1 MAKIKI
7 IPIELPFLPTLA
19 SYVWDKFRKN
29 SLMRAVWPDLSD
41 ILLIF
46 PSQRNKFYFRR
57 YLLKASGKPGIIPPT
72 MLTVKELSNLLFER
86 LGGKKGKKL
95 EKLERNL
102 ILKYVVDSLKIEFW
116 KDLDFLKFISVGDKL
131 LSFFDELQKADIILD
146 NIEELKEKL
155 HFPQKYVENE
165 LVIIRRIFDEYRR
178 VLQESGY
185 TDTEYEY
192 ALIKKEFKAE
202 MLEDFKYIF
211 ISGLL
216 APARVEGTII
226 KKILSNLPS
235 ELILHSKKEEI
246 KDDLTTPFYNH
257 NRLILFLGKSVE
269 EIVVIG
275 EQSSVIGKNQHPITP
290 QSYQKSNIKNQI
302 SNMGRGLPFKQSTI
316 YNLQSA
322 VHITRLKSQ
331 IQEVLYIK
339 EILKKLISIYEPHRI
354 AVVLADESLASPI
367 KVAIEKA
374 GYNCNLSMGLPF
386 SRNLLYSF
394 LSLLRDAVKK
404 NFHYEEF
411 FAFIRHPL
419 LKNAKLD
426 GEDARAIIYA
436 LEKEMIG
443 KNRIFFR
450 FDDFRDEEYRSLIN
464 MIKKFT
470 DTITVRQSLRP
481 EHFVPRLNTEGLRPR
496 GSPKTDNTSFSLYM
510 KGIEELLSQ
519 LLSSNPE
526 FLKSGI
532 LGIKEFL
539 DETHKLSNLIIRED
553 IFPTGME
560 KLDFILRVLKDETYS
575 IEGNPFKGVQ
585 LIGVLEARNLDFDC
599 VILPSMNEG
608 IFPKRSEKDLFVPA
622 LLRKEAELP
631 YDKERENLFYY
642 YFTQLVA
649 GKKEIFISYVEKEDR
664 DVCSRFVSFVCDK
677 GIEIKESSLLFEK
690 EKTEKKEI
698 VPKDGVLIKKL
709 EKMKYSPS
717 SLRIYRK
724 CPYHFYLKYILEIG
738 EPEKIV
744 EEAGPIE
751 WGNII
756 HRALQKFYS
765 VDFPSHF
772 TRDNLHNAERILYFR
787 MKETLREI
795 LGRPKA
801 SSLFDLEVYK
811 GYIKRFLY
819 EDLERFEE
827 GYRVQYVEKKLEEY
841 ELHIDGRKIKLKGK
855 TDRIDTLDGKYYI
868 IDYKT
873 GQSVNKR
880 LYSVGEAF
888 TEFQLPMYALIFSK
902 KDFEDIGGLLYYYI
916 SKNSVGPEDIMEEGY
931 IPAFRDEILIPT
943 IRELIDPKT
952 PWYRTNDESRCRTC
966 AYKEFCG
973 R

>member
-1 MAKIKI
+1 MQSVAIIKI

-19 SYVWDKFRKN
+19 DYVWDKLKEN
-29 SLMRAVWPDLSD
+29 SPDLSD

-72 MLTVKELSNLLFER
+72 MFTVKELSNLLFER
-86 LGGKKGKKL
+86 LGEKKGKKL
-95 EKLERNL
+95 EELERNL

-116 KDLDFLKFISVGDKL
+116 KDLDFLKFISVGDRL

-216 APARVEGTII
+216 APTRVESTII

-257 NRLILFLGKSVE
+257 NRLINSLGVSVND
-269 EIVVIG
+269 VRVIG
-275 EQSSVIGKNQHPITP
+275 DQSSVIGKDQHPNEPIPHHRITP
-290 QSYQKSNIKNQI
+290 SFIAT
-302 SNMGRGLPFKQSTI
+302 GRSLPPTI

-322 VHITRLKSQ
+322 VHITKLKSQ

-419 LKNAKLD
+419 LKNAKLN
-426 GEDARAIIYA
+426 GEDVRPIIYA
-436 LEKEMIG
+436 LEKEMIE

-450 FDDFRDEEYRSLIN
+450 FDDFRNEEYRPLVNI
-464 MIKKFT
+464 IKKFT
-470 DTITVRQSLRP
+470 DTI
-481 EHFVPRLNTEGLRPR
+481 
-496 GSPKTDNTSFSLYM
+496 TDNTSFSLYM
-510 KGIEELLSQ
+510 KGIEELLSL

-553 IFPTGME
+553 IFSTGME
-560 KLDFILRVLKDETYS
+560 KIDFILRVLKDETYS

-585 LIGVLEARNLDFDC
+585 LIGVLEARNLDFDY

-608 IFPKRSEKDLFVPA
+608 VFPKRSEKDLFVPA
-622 LLRKEAELP
+622 LLRKEVGLP

-664 DVCSRFVSFVCDK
+664 DVCSRFVGFLCDK
-677 GIEIKESSLLFEK
+677 GIKIEESSLLFEK
-690 EKTEKKEI
+690 EKTEKKEP
-698 VPKDGVLIKKL
+698 VPKDGALIKKL
-709 EKMKYSPS
+709 KKMKYSPS

-756 HRALQKFYS
+756 HKALQKFYS

-772 TRDNLHNAERILYFR
+772 TRDNLHSAERMLYFR

-801 SSLFDLEVYK
+801 SSLFDLDIYK

-827 GYRVQYVEKKLEEY
+827 GYRIHCVEKKLDEY
-841 ELHIDGRKIKLKGK
+841 EIHIDGMKIKLKGK
-855 TDRIDTLDGKYYI
+855 TDRIDILDGKYYI

-873 GQSVNKR
+873 GQSVDKK
-880 LYSVGEAF
+880 LYNVGEAF

-916 SKNSVGPEDIMEEGY
+916 SKNRVGPEDIMEEGY

>member
-1 MAKIKI
+1 MQDISSKIKI
-7 IPIELPFLPTLA
+7 IPIGLPFLPTLA
-19 SYVWDKFRKN
+19 DYVWDKLKEN
-29 SLMRAVWPDLSD
+29 SLIRAVWPDLSD
-41 ILLIF
+41 ILFIF

-57 YLLKASGKPGIIPPT
+57 CLLKASGKPGIIPPT
-72 MLTVKELSNLLFER
+72 MFTVKELSNLLFER

-216 APARVEGTII
+216 APTRVEGTII

-257 NRLILFLGKSVE
+257 SRLINSLGAFIEDVEIIHSGRNEDVAPTITKS
-269 EIVVIG
+269 
-275 EQSSVIGKNQHPITP
+275 K
-290 QSYQKSNIKNQI
+290 IKNQKSKI
-302 SNMGRGLPFKQSTI
+302 RYQKE
-316 YNLQSA
+316 SA
-322 VHITRLKSQ
+322 PNINPKIHITKLKSQ
-331 IQEVLYIK
+331 VQEVLYIK

-394 LSLLRDAVKK
+394 LSLLKDAVKK

-419 LKNAKLD
+419 LKNAKLN
-426 GEDARAIIYA
+426 GEDVRPIIYA

-450 FDDFRDEEYRSLIN
+450 FDDFRNEEYRPLVN

-470 DTITVRQSLRP
+470 DTI
-481 EHFVPRLNTEGLRPR
+481 
-496 GSPKTDNTSFSLYM
+496 TDNTSFSLYM
-510 KGIEELLSQ
+510 KGIEELLSL

-585 LIGVLEARNLDFDC
+585 LIGVLEARNLDFDY

-608 IFPKRSEKDLFVPA
+608 VFPKRSEKDLFVPA
-622 LLRKEAELP
+622 LLRKEVGLP

-664 DVCSRFVSFVCDK
+664 DVYSRFVSFLCDK
-677 GIEIKESSLLFEK
+677 GIKIEESSLLFEK
-690 EKTEKKEI
+690 EKTEKKEP
-698 VPKDGVLIKKL
+698 VPKDSALIKKL
-709 EKMKYSPS
+709 KKMKYSPS

-724 CPYHFYLKYILEIG
+724 CPYHFYLKYILEIE

-756 HRALQKFYS
+756 HKALQKFYS

-772 TRDNLHNAERILYFR
+772 TRDNLHSAERMLYFR
-787 MKETLREI
+787 MKETMREI

-811 GYIKRFLY
+811 EYIKRFLY
-819 EDLERFEE
+819 KDLERFEE
-827 GYRVQYVEKKLEEY
+827 GYRIHCVEKKLDEY
-841 ELHIDGRKIKLKGK
+841 EIHIDGMKIKIKGK
-855 TDRIDTLDGKYYI
+855 TDRIDILDGKYYI

-873 GQSVNKR
+873 GQSVDKK
-880 LYSVGEAF
+880 LYNVDEAF

-902 KDFEDIGGLLYYYI
+902 KDFKDIGGLLYYYI
-916 SKNSVGPEDIMEEGY
+916 SKNRVGPEDIMEKGY

-943 IRELIDPKT
+943 IRELIDPT
-952 PWYRTNDESRCRTC
+952 TSWYRTNDESRCRTC